1 MINLSAKVKKSVCYI
16 YYSVIPYWKGQS
28 TGLMRH
34 LFICASLHATIRC
47 SEKYSPTQAVNR
59 LFSSMRSIPFFNRSL
74 LVYLTIDRS
83 IIELVNWNSISLPV
97 FVFYLTCVRVLAY
110 LCSCFSL
117 PVFVFWMAEAKLLVS
132 RFVHTEWDQCW
143 TCPALSQNV

>member
-16 YYSVIPYWKGQS
+16 YYSDIPYWKGQS

-97 FVFYLTCVRVLAY
+97 FVF
-110 LCSCFSL
+110 
-117 PVFVFWMAEAKLLVS
+117 
-132 RFVHTEWDQCW
+132 
-143 TCPALSQNV
+143 